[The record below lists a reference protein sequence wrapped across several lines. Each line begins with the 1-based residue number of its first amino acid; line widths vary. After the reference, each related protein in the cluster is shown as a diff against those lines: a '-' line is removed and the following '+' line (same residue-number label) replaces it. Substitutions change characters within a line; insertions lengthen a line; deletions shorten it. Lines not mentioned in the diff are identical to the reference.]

1 MALTK
6 RPVPTTSRVV
16 QPEPL
21 LLSLEEVSGML
32 GVSRG
37 HVVYLV
43 NQGVLAKV
51 QLGRRVLIPR
61 EDLLR
66 FIADSRTLA
75 VKQTA

>member
-1 MALTK
+1 
-6 RPVPTTSRVV
+6 V

-43 NQGVLAKV
+43 NQGLLAKV

-66 FIADSRTLA
+66 FIADSRTFA